1 MKQISKTRDYQQ
13 HSNLFITSYMYVPAL
28 KGLSGLQS
36 ILGGEIKEN
45 KETN

>member
-28 KGLSGLQS
+28 KALSGLQS
-36 ILGGEIKEN
+36 ILGGEKKREQRN
-45 KETN
+45 